1 MDEPEAAATPA
12 AAPKPRT
19 QVRRQAVIVIHGIGE
34 QRPMGTLR
42 NLAAT
47 LVGERQMSRH
57 DRAGGLWEIRRLRA
71 IMDPPRDDEGD
82 FIETDFYELYWAHL
96 VRDTHWLSVL
106 RWVWHLCWQPV
117 LPDHAQRARLRLL
130 WPAAVGLAVALL
142 LGVLYAPEITAWAK
156 GIVDG
161 GVLWLQ
167 ARCPV
172 SCAPLADIATRA
184 ASLAL
189 AAGIPLLLAWWVTRS
204 FLVDILGDAARY
216 LSPEPANVEARQKV
230 IASGM
235 ALLQELHAQ
244 ENLKR
249 IVVVGH
255 SLGSIIGYDLLST
268 FFADQAQRLLVP
280 KRELNSLA
288 AQAEALL
295 RADPRRELDGV
306 PRAPATPEDRWDK
319 DYRDALEAYQA
330 AQDRCFKAFRGFAT
344 DERKQ
349 PEGARW
355 LISDFITCGSPL
367 AYMDFLRRR
376 TRADHERALARGDA
390 ASCPP
395 EPLLDRDPRTPAS
408 QGPGY
413 TYENRA
419 DGYFRLHQAA
429 LFALCRWTNLYY
441 PGDIAGGPLR
451 DLFGIGIDDRRLEP
465 DEATEGKS
473 RWSRRPGSHVRYWET
488 DKQDGPLAASRRAL
502 GRIIF
507 GENWSLPPAV
517 KTARP
522 VNLVY
527 ERFADAP
534 RDPWTAAGQRPVVAA
549 GQVPAGDDGG
559 DGGEG
564 EPT

>member
-1 MDEPEAAATPA
+1 MDEPEAAAT
-12 AAPKPRT
+12 AAPKNRT

-47 LVGERQMSRH
+47 LVGERQMSRP

-71 IMDPPRDDEGD
+71 VMDPPRDEEGD

-106 RWVWHLCWQPV
+106 RWVWHLCWQRV
-117 LPDHAQRARLRLL
+117 LPDHAQGGRLRRLR
-130 WPAAVGLAVALL
+130 AVIVGLVIAVL
-142 LGVLYAPEITAWAK
+142 VVILYTPEITGWVK
-156 GIVDG
+156 GGLDG
-161 GVLWLQ
+161 GALWLKGQ
-167 ARCPV
+167 CPV
-172 SCAPLADIATRA
+172 LCAPLADIATRA
-184 ASLAL
+184 VSLAL
-189 AAGIPLLLAWWVTRS
+189 AAGIPLLLAWWLTRS

-235 ALLQELHAQ
+235 ALLKELHSQ

-268 FFADQAQRLLVP
+268 FFADQAQQLLVQ
-280 KRELNSLA
+280 KRELNGLV

-295 RADPRRELDGV
+295 RADPRRKPDGV
-306 PRAPATPEDRWDK
+306 PRAPSVPDDTWLAPP
-319 DYRDALEAYQA
+319 YRQALADFQA
-330 AQDRCFKAFRGFAT
+330 AQDRCFKAFRSFAT
-344 DERKQ
+344 EERKQ
-349 PEGARW
+349 PEGGRW
-355 LISDFITCGSPL
+355 LISDFVTCGSPL
-367 AYMDFLRRR
+367 SYMDFLRRR
-376 TRADHERALARGDA
+376 NRDDHERALARGDA

-395 EPLLDRDPRTPAS
+395 EPLLDRDPRTPVS

-429 LFALCRWTNLYY
+429 PFALCRWTNLYY

-451 DLFGIGIDDRRLEP
+451 DLFGIGITDLRLVPE
-465 DEATEGKS
+465 EAADGKAL
-473 RWSRRPGSHVRYWET
+473 WSRRPGSHVRYWET
-488 DKQDGPLAASRRAL
+488 DKRDAPLAASRRTL

-507 GENWSLPPAV
+507 GDNWAQPPAV

-527 ERFADAP
+527 TRFADAP
-534 RDPWTAAGQRPVVAA
+534 RDPWTGAEQ
-549 GQVPAGDDGG
+549 
-559 DGGEG
+559 
-564 EPT
+564 